1 MPRETDSAICVIGA
15 GAILPDADSPAAFWE
30 NVLAGHTSLRPLPA
44 GRWNQSLYVSSG
56 AMAED
61 KSITAFGAAVSD
73 DVLDREAA
81 AAGIARG
88 EHNRLEIL
96 ALGAARQALR
106 DVNLHP
112 VSPDRVAIYL
122 GCMNVD
128 EALAYQ
134 RFMIDDGGDLAA
146 HVAAYFPDRASE
158 IVAAI
163 EEHFDRW
170 KTSSDLLR
178 RNLFPTSILALLRES
193 FAIAGESLLI
203 DAACASSLAAI
214 DTGMRAL
221 RSGAADLVV
230 TGGIESNLA
239 PYTFALFSRL
249 GVLARERCLPLD
261 GRSDGMSQ
269 GEGAVIF
276 VLQRQED
283 ARAAGHRIRGVLAGC
298 GAASDGG
305 TTSLFAPYAE
315 GQLRAYETAYR
326 DVDRNDVVYIECHAT
341 GTRIG
346 DETELRS
353 LDRFFGRSL
362 PVGSV
367 KSLVGHTKGAAGA
380 VSLLKCLLSLQHRV
394 IPPSPYFQEPIVDGG
409 VYVNLEA
416 IPIPP
421 SPRPI
426 AFGISSFGFGGINYH
441 LVLQEPH
448 EWPPEVSVGGT
459 ATKDVDGVVVIG
471 RHWRSTT
478 GVRGDAA
485 LSRLA
490 TPPRNRLQIDEVQL
504 AALLAV
510 DELSRRLGVSFR
522 RMDRRRVTVI
532 SAGCLCLAAACVLA
546 GRVTYFELAAALE
559 RFGPDVVAVSIAHKV
574 KHPPI
579 SGASG
584 PGILNN
590 VIAGRVANVFDL
602 QGPTFHV
609 DADLASHAAAMSIAH
624 RRLMAEDG
632 LVIILSADETYVA
645 ERARINRHGVAC
657 TFVASTAFALKYNLP
672 ICDELVSVECVPA

>member
-1 MPRETDSAICVIGA
+1 MPRQTDSTICVIGA
-15 GAILPDADSPAAFWE
+15 GAILPDADSPEAFWS
-30 NVLAGHTSLRPLPA
+30 NVLAGQTSLRPLSA
-44 GRWNQSLYVSSG
+44 ARWDQSLYVSPG
-56 AMAED
+56 LVAED
-61 KSITAFGAAVSD
+61 KSITAYGAAVSEE
-73 DVLDREAA
+73 VLDREAA
-81 AAGIARG
+81 TAGLLRG

-96 ALGAARQALR
+96 ALPAARQALR
-106 DVNLHP
+106 DVNLGS

-146 HVAAYFPDRASE
+146 HVTAYFPERASE

-163 EEHFDRW
+163 EAHFDRW
-170 KTSSDLLR
+170 KTTPDSLR
-178 RNLFPTSILALLRES
+178 RNLFPTSILALLRKS

-214 DTGMRAL
+214 DAGMRAL
-221 RSGAADLVV
+221 RSGAADLVI

-276 VLQRQED
+276 VLQREED
-283 ARAAGHRIRGVLAGC
+283 ARAAGHPIRGVIAGC

-326 DVDRNDVVYIECHAT
+326 NVDRNDVVFVECHAT

-353 LDRFFGRSL
+353 LDRFFERAL

-380 VSLLKCLLSLQHRV
+380 VSLLKCLLSLEHRV
-394 IPPSPYFQEPIVDGG
+394 IPPSPYFEQPIVDGG
-409 VYVNLEA
+409 VYVNREA
-416 IPIPP
+416 IPISP
-421 SPRPI
+421 SARPL

-441 LVLQEPH
+441 LVLQEPRAVAAA
-448 EWPPEVSVGGT
+448 ESVAGI
-459 ATKDVDGVVVIG
+459 ATDSAGGVVIIG
-471 RHWRSTT
+471 SHWRSTT
-478 GVRGDAA
+478 GVRDDAV

-510 DELSRRLGVSFR
+510 DELSRQLGISFR
-522 RMDRRRVTVI
+522 RLDRRRVTVI

-546 GRVTYFELAAALE
+546 GRVTYFELGAALE

-609 DADLASHAAAMSIAH
+609 DADLGSQGAALAIAQ
-624 RRLMAEDG
+624 RRLLAEDG
-632 LVIILSADETYVA
+632 MAIILSADETYVA
-645 ERARINRHGVAC
+645 EKARIDRHGVTC
-657 TFVASTAFALKYNLP
+657 TFLASTAFALEYNLP
-672 ICDELVSVECVPA
+672 IADEIARVECISA